1 MTAERKTV
9 APERGAA
16 VAAVAADAAT
26 ADPPAEAVW
35 TLFHGVR
42 MTKRLKT
49 HVLMAPDGEPALYA
63 RTLDE
68 VLFYLYDRDVMAF
81 AVVEG
86 RRQWQLRIAGPP
98 GAPPQ
103 RTELDYG

>member
-1 MTAERKTV
+1 MTPKAKTA
-9 APERGAA
+9 APPEGAA
-16 VAAVAADAAT
+16 VAVGVAPAA
-26 ADPPAEAVW
+26 PPDTPGEAVW
-35 TLFHGVR
+35 TLYHGVR

-49 HVLMAPDGEPALYA
+49 HVLTAPDGEPALYA